1 MYSPNRNVRLH
12 QLYFLPSP
20 PFSPSSMVQTAG
32 KRPASEGSS
41 SRFGHHLQDPHQTAP
56 TEKRHRPTTSFASVV
71 IKAVEHNQ
79 REKFWSAMEPVLRK
93 AVSEELEERLGLT
106 AAGSHPLRRSPS
118 LRVQA
123 PEPLP
128 VNIPLHL
135 VFPKTLK
142 LPIFTLNE
150 IVSHDNS
157 PVRVVLLDPR
167 SDLNIDT
174 VGPLSTFLRFPIKLE
189 IMVLDGDFRPLR
201 PDGDGVW
208 TAEEFENSIIRAR
221 VGKRPL
227 LAGDLTATLRPDDG
241 SRELLMTS
249 FAQLQ
254 LTDNSSWIRSRKFRL
269 GVRVIPGSYPGVVRI
284 QEAVSEP
291 FVVRDHRGKSYEK
304 HYPPKL
310 EDEVWRLEKI
320 GKEGNL
326 SMKLAS
332 AGVITVQDFLKMSIV
347 NPQPLRR
354 MMGSEKKL
362 EVSLKHAR
370 TCEIF
375 KASGDSVILDPIC
388 NVLSANIDGQI
399 MYTDTESA
407 SLFQRHTL
415 TSW

>member
-1 MYSPNRNVRLH
+1 MILLH
-12 QLYFLPSP
+12 VAPYALPSSNWLIP
-20 PFSPSSMVQTAG
+20 VVCFRLWSIWFNCLEEGNSCSLCFPSWQCCYKSCGAQSTGEVLVSHGTRAQKSGPRLLFFNTSIFHCRISFRNFFHIILAN
-32 KRPASEGSS
+32 
-41 SRFGHHLQDPHQTAP
+41 HHQ
-56 TEKRHRPTTSFASVV
+56 
-71 IKAVEHNQ
+71 
-79 REKFWSAMEPVLRK
+79 
-93 AVSEELEERLGLT
+93 VSEELEERLGLT

-354 MMGSEKKL
+354 
-362 EVSLKHAR
+362 V
-370 TCEIF
+370 
-375 KASGDSVILDPIC
+375 GD
-388 NVLSANIDGQI
+388 
-399 MYTDTESA
+399 
-407 SLFQRHTL
+407 
-415 TSW
+415 